1 MAPGGPG
8 TGFYWDNMKHL
19 LLAILLLAASG
30 PARADAPKT
39 YGEAQNELVWLSHD
53 AAGFRK
59 NLREGIK
66 TQTANLEVRRR
77 LEHAKATVE
86 EMIQRDNIT
95 KACKVVEVTATVATV
110 GVGGIALAA
119 KEGVSVLTK
128 EGLKIAGKYI
138 AEKGAVEVGKESLG
152 VPGYSDAVKAGVFV
166 FNKFDQNEMQGQLSR
181 DNMELLLKAKQLLE
195 DDSDGRTLDKKLPE
209 LRQLLFEAEDRL
221 EKTAA
226 AIAASDKLIEE
237 TKAKAGT
244 VYLEAQRLKAKEQKE
259 AEKAA
264 EEAKKAEPKGL
275 KPPVASKPASVP
287 QPAAGP
293 KDTEEERRRK
303 MQSAID
309 SYIASLRAAIERQQ
323 KTADAAW
330 KAMEKPERSGTRYFV
345 ADEIEDLYAG
355 LAYLEENLTGVRT
368 YLSMQSAETSAEAS
382 AGKIAAMRLALE
394 KHQNDIKGQ
403 IEPIVTEVSG
413 LLGQWRSAYDI
424 YKPQG
429 YYVPQ
434 PDDIKDMALWSTYYE
449 GPLKYAE
456 GYLNATGGLPEKY
469 RSLAAK
475 AAAIKNAIYAEASE
489 LAAAYAS
496 KLQAYKDY
504 KPQVVGQL
512 EKFRVEAAKH
522 YEILNSLSHQFVTEF
537 AYDGKY
543 DLANLEAK
551 VTAARPAFA
560 AAQKLYAGGRL
571 LYLDLE
577 GRCREL
583 SQLQQSPLMNEI
595 SSIAYS
601 AEDKAH
607 KAAIADAYKR
617 TQGYS
622 PDLNGTEGWQYD
634 LDAGAESMFGAEEA
648 LRYLKAQEARLVAA
662 YAKGASA
669 FKANTAGDLSA
680 LGTLPDEQ
688 YGAAIEKLFAPAQ
701 KAEQETAAVIA
712 EVRKAKLFGTQLLEQ
727 TGFWTV
733 QAGKKRDELEKATGA
748 FWGSDSGKAIS
759 EARRVREV
767 QGAQDKR
774 DPGMALVRKLY
785 EDFPRAYSARDAAR
799 VLALVSPDWTAGDGT
814 SVSELEEQLRNVF
827 RINDEVTASLSGLS
841 VTNDG
846 PGRYTAYYNL
856 AIKSRIYK
864 KNIKREETSSVVE
877 KVLVE
882 GGTARI
888 LKTDSGGYWE
898 IK

>member
-1 MAPGGPG
+1 
-8 TGFYWDNMKHL
+8 MKHL
-19 LLAILLLAASG
+19 FFSLVFLAGAL
-30 PARADAPKT
+30 PARAEGPKT
-39 YGEAQNELVWLSHD
+39 YGDAQNDLAWLSHD
-53 AAGFRK
+53 AAAWRR
-59 NLREGIK
+59 NLREGIQA
-66 TQTANLEVRRR
+66 QTANLEVRRR

-95 KACKVVEVTATVATV
+95 KACKVVEVTATVATI
-110 GVGGIALAA
+110 GVGGVALAA

-128 EGLKIAGKYI
+128 EGLKIAGKYM
-138 AEKGAVEVGKESLG
+138 AEKGAVEIGKESLG

-166 FNKFDQNEMQGQLSR
+166 FNKFDQSEMQGQLSR
-181 DNMELLLKAKQLLE
+181 DNMELLLKAKTLLE
-195 DDSDGRTLDKKLPE
+195 DDSDGRPLKDKLPE

-237 TKAKAGT
+237 TKVKAGRL
-244 VYLEAQRLKAKEQKE
+244 YLEAQRLKAKEEQE

-264 EEAKKAEPKGL
+264 EAAKKAEPKGL
-275 KPPVASKPASVP
+275 KPPLTSKPASVP
-287 QPAAGP
+287 PPATGP
-293 KDTEEERRRK
+293 KDTPEERRQK

-309 SYIASLRAAIERQQ
+309 SYIASLRAAIERQN
-323 KTADAAW
+323 KAAAAAW
-330 KAMEKPERSGTRYFV
+330 AAMEKPERSGTRYFV

-355 LAYLEENLTGVRT
+355 LTYLEGTLTGPRN
-368 YLSMQSAETSAEAS
+368 YLSMQSTEAS
-382 AGKIAAMRLALE
+382 AENSAKKIAAMRAALE
-394 KHQNDIKGQ
+394 KHQGDIKGQ

-413 LLGQWRSAYDI
+413 LLGQWRSAYDL

-434 PDDIKDMALWSTYYE
+434 PDDIKAMALWGTYYE

-456 GYLNATGGLPEKY
+456 GYLNATGGLPEKFQT
-469 RSLAAK
+469 LAAK
-475 AAAIKNAIYAEASE
+475 AAAIKNAIYTEASE
-489 LAAAYAS
+489 LATAYAS

-512 EKFRVEAAKH
+512 EKLRTEAAKH
-522 YEILNSLSHQFVTEF
+522 NEILNSLSHQFVMEF
-537 AYDGKY
+537 SYDGKY

-551 VTAARPAFA
+551 VAAARPAFSA
-560 AAQKLYAGGRL
+560 LQKLYAGGRL

-577 GRCREL
+577 GRYREI
-583 SQLQQSPLMNEI
+583 SQLAQSPLMGEM

-607 KAAIADAYKR
+607 KEGMAAAYKR

-634 LDAGAESMFGAEEA
+634 MDAGSESIFGAEEA
-648 LRYLKAQEARLVAA
+648 LRYLKAQEAKLVAA
-662 YAKGASA
+662 YARGVSA
-669 FKANTAGDLSA
+669 FKANTAGDLSG
-680 LGTLPDEQ
+680 LGALPDEQ
-688 YGAAIEKLFAPAQ
+688 YGAAIEKVFAPAQ
-701 KAEQETAAVIA
+701 KAEQETAAIIA
-712 EVRKAKLFGTQLLEQ
+712 EVRKAKLFGTPLLEQ

-748 FWGSDSGKAIS
+748 FWESANGKAIS
-759 EARRVREV
+759 EARRGREI
-767 QGAQDKR
+767 QQAADSR
-774 DPGMALVRKLY
+774 DPGAALVRKLY
-785 EDFPRAYSARDAAR
+785 EDFARAYSSRDAAK
-799 VLALVSPDWTAGDGT
+799 VLALVSPDWGAGDGT

-827 RINDEVTASLSGLS
+827 RVNDEVTAAISGLS

-856 AIKSRIYK
+856 TIKSRIYR
-864 KNIKREETSSVVE
+864 KNIKREETSSVTE
-877 KVLVE
+877 KVQVE
-882 GGTARI
+882 GGSARI